1 MAWISEDVIREIRF
15 RNSIEDVVSS
25 YVTLKRAGSNLLGLC
40 PFHSEKTASFT
51 VFPNTESFHCFG
63 CGAGGDVISFIRR
76 IENLDYPSAVEL
88 LAKRAGITIVQD
100 DRDKEKMQ
108 RRKRVLDMNMEAAR
122 FFRSCLFDPKLGAEG
137 MRYLSEKRKLDPA
150 LIRHFGLGFAPNDFG
165 LLTRHLTK
173 LGYKD
178 YEMSDAFLAGISK
191 KNGKSYDYFRNRV
204 IFPILDISGD
214 VVAFGGRVMDDSL
227 PKYLNTSDTPAFK
240 KSRNLFAM
248 NFARKHCE
256 EQLILCEGYM
266 DVIALHGAGFQ
277 NAVATLGTAI
287 TPEHARLMK
296 RYTKSVVISYDSDD
310 AGQRAADKAFK
321 LLSEVGL
328 ETRVLKLDGAKDPDE
343 YIKSFGRDRFALL
356 LKDTK
361 SEFDFRFENILK
373 KYDTRLVDE
382 KLKAIE
388 EIEGV
393 IAQVSS
399 AAGRDVYIGVVA
411 EKMGIS
417 AEMIRRD
424 VDKRSKR
431 AQKAIERRE
440 TERLIAASQ
449 GIGDRV
455 NTDFVKNP
463 QAASAEEKILGIL
476 LLHPEYLY
484 EMKKK
489 NKAPDA
495 EDFFTEFGR
504 KVYRLM
510 YEIDR
515 EYFDVS
521 ALGSALTV
529 EEIDRLQ
536 KLQMSRAKLANN
548 KIELLYELLD
558 TLKNAKEKNEL
569 SLEEIIRRKR
579 DQKKMP

>member
-1 MAWISEDVIREIRF
+1 MAFISEDVIREIRF
-15 RNSIEDVVSS
+15 RNNIEDVVSS

-40 PFHSEKTASFT
+40 PFHSEKTPSFT
-51 VFPNTESFHCFG
+51 VFPNNENFYCFG
-63 CGAGGDVISFIRR
+63 CGAGGDVISFVRR
-76 IENLDYPSAVEL
+76 IENLDYPSAIEL

-100 DRDKEKMQ
+100 DREKERMQ

-343 YIKSFGRDRFALL
+343 YIKSFGKDRFALI

-393 IAQVSS
+393 IAQVPS
-399 AAGRDVYIGVVA
+399 AAGREVYIGVVA

-424 VDKRSKR
+424 VEKRTRR
-431 AQKAIERRE
+431 AQKATERRE

-463 QAASAEEKILGIL
+463 QAASCEEKILGIL

-489 NKAPDA
+489 DRAPIA
-495 EDFFTEFGR
+495 SDFFTEFGK
-504 KVYRLM
+504 KVYTLM

-515 EYFDVS
+515 EYFDIS
-521 ALGSALTV
+521 ALGSALSV

-536 KLQMSRAKLANN
+536 KLQMSRTKLANN

-558 TLKNAKEKNEL
+558 TLKNAKEKSEL

-579 DQKKMP
+579 NQK

>member
-1 MAWISEDVIREIRF
+1 MAWISEDVVREIRY

-40 PFHSEKTASFT
+40 PFHSEKTPSFT

-63 CGAGGDVISFIRR
+63 CGAGGDVISFVRR
-76 IENLDYPSAVEL
+76 IENLDYPSAIEL

-100 DRDKEKMQ
+100 DRDKERMR

-137 MRYLSEKRKLDPA
+137 MRYLLEKRRLDPA

-248 NFARKHCE
+248 NFARKYCE

-296 RYTKSVVISYDSDD
+296 RYTKSVVISYDSDE

-343 YIKSFGRDRFALL
+343 YIKSFGKDRFALL

-393 IAQVSS
+393 IAQVPS
-399 AAGRDVYIGVVA
+399 AAGREVYIGVVA

-424 VDKRSKR
+424 VEKRTKR
-431 AQKAIERRE
+431 AQKATERRE

-463 QAASAEEKILGIL
+463 QAASCEEKILGIL

-489 NKAPDA
+489 DKAPSVS
-495 EDFFTEFGR
+495 DFFTEFGR
-504 KVYRLM
+504 KIYGLM
-510 YEIDR
+510 LEIDR
-515 EYFDVS
+515 EYFDIS
-521 ALGSALTV
+521 ALGSALSL

-558 TLKNAKEKNEL
+558 TLKNAKEKSKL

-579 DQKKMP
+579 NQK